1 MDNIK
6 LPGAAAIETES
17 LNFIDK
23 NFNYI
28 NLLLFAG
35 LYIVCFI
42 YLLQDT
48 VKSIT
53 AEFSDIIGMFVGEA
67 AFLIILF
74 ILMGYEEVN
83 ASNLMIWSVL
93 IVAGLGQM
101 ISGGFLL
108 LKYKNIQDRDGD
120 NSKIKI
126 DDPTAEILGDKFK
139 TNFLEIYKYLLIGFD
154 LAVIIIVA
162 AHKFI
167 PPTQYLNLVIGL
179 LLMVVLC
186 ITGFML
192 YTSIVVSKAQTQK
205 MKNPPESKI
214 KPITIPALIIL
225 CVFHIFFTFFV
236 SFIISKKASGPL
248 NWLLKLS
255 WGSVFITTIFQ
266 IISLFIIIITYKYL
280 DDNFIS
286 KNISLP
292 DSSNIVQ
299 ELKDY
304 NNLFVSVTSMIIVY
318 IATLLKGHEFL
329 NAQESVF
336 FKPYYYSGFV
346 SFLGIATLSMSSE
359 MIKISDDFLT
369 YKKLAPIPDAKT
381 LDNIAN
387 TNTVK

>member
-1 MDNIK
+1 
-6 LPGAAAIETES
+6 
-17 LNFIDK
+17 
-23 NFNYI
+23 
-28 NLLLFAG
+28 
-35 LYIVCFI
+35 
-42 YLLQDT
+42 
-48 VKSIT
+48 
-53 AEFSDIIGMFVGEA
+53 MFVGEA

-74 ILMGYEEVN
+74 VLMGYEEVN
-83 ASNLMIWSVL
+83 ASNLLLWSVL
-93 IVAGLGQM
+93 LVAGLGQM

-126 DDPTAEILGDKFK
+126 DDPTADVLGDNFK

-154 LAVIIIVA
+154 LAVIILVA

-167 PPTQYLNLVIGL
+167 PPHKYLNLALGF
-179 LLMVVLC
+179 LLMIILC

-205 MKNPPESKI
+205 MKNVPEGKI
-214 KPITIPALIIL
+214 TPITIPALIIL

-292 DSSNIVQ
+292 DSSKIVQ

-318 IATLLKGHEFL
+318 IATLLNGHEFL
-329 NAQESVF
+329 NAQDSIF

-346 SFLGIATLSMSSE
+346 SFLGVATLSMSSE

-387 TNTVK
+387 TKTYK

>member
-1 MDNIK
+1 MDIK
-6 LPGAAAIETES
+6 LPGSATIETES
-17 LNFIDK
+17 MNFIDK

-48 VKSIT
+48 VKSIS
-53 AEFSDIIGMFVGEA
+53 ASFSDIIGMFVGEA

-83 ASNLMIWSVL
+83 ASNLLLWSVL
-93 IVAGLGQM
+93 LVAGLGQM

-126 DDPTAEILGDKFK
+126 DDPTTDVLGDNFK

-154 LAVIIIVA
+154 LAVIILVA

-167 PPTQYLNLVIGL
+167 PPNKYLNLALGF
-179 LLMVVLC
+179 LLMIILC

-205 MKNPPESKI
+205 MKNVPEGKI
-214 KPITIPALIIL
+214 TPITIPALIIL

-292 DSSNIVQ
+292 DSSKIVQ

-318 IATLLKGHEFL
+318 IATLLNGHEFL
-329 NAQESVF
+329 NAQDSIF

-346 SFLGIATLSMSSE
+346 SFLGVATLSMSSE

-387 TNTVK
+387 TKTDK

>member
-6 LPGAAAIETES
+6 LPGVAVIETES

-35 LYIVCFI
+35 LYIVCFV

-48 VKSIT
+48 VKSIN
-53 AEFSDIIGMFVGEA
+53 AAFSDIIGMFVGEV

-74 ILMGYEEVN
+74 ILMSYEEVTS
-83 ASNLMIWSVL
+83 SNLVLWSIL
-93 IVAGLGQM
+93 MVAGVGQM

-120 NSKIKI
+120 NSTLKI
-126 DDPTAEILGDKFK
+126 DDASADILGDNFN

-162 AHKFI
+162 AHKFV
-167 PPTQYLNLVIGL
+167 PPSQYLNWALGL
-179 LLMVVLC
+179 LLVIVL
-186 ITGFML
+186 IIVGFML
-192 YTSIVVSKAQTQK
+192 YTSIVVSKAKTK
-205 MKNPPESKI
+205 KTNISENSTI
-214 KPITIPALIIL
+214 KPITIPALIVL
-225 CVFHIFFTFFV
+225 CVFHIFFTFFI
-236 SFIISKKASGPL
+236 SFIISKKAAGPL

-266 IISLFIIIITYKYL
+266 IISLFIIILTYKHL
-280 DDNFIS
+280 HDNYIS

-292 DSSNIVQ
+292 DSSNIMQ

-304 NNLFVSVTSMIIVY
+304 NNLFVSVTTMIIIY
-318 IATLLKGHEFL
+318 IATLLNGHEFL
-329 NAQESVF
+329 NAQESIF
-336 FKPYYYSGFV
+336 FKPYYYSGFI
-346 SFLGIATLSMSSE
+346 SFLGVAVLSMSSE

-369 YKKLAPIPDAKT
+369 YKKLAPIPDADT
-381 LDNIAN
+381 LDKK
-387 TNTVK
+387 TNK